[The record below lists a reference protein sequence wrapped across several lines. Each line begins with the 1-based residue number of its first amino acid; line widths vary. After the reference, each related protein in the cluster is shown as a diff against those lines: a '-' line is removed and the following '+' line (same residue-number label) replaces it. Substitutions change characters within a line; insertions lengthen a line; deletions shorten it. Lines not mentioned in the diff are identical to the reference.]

1 MGGTLADNTNYTLAI
16 PPLEKA
22 LRLHAG
28 IKKKMGTYMR
38 AQALCFLTLFYC
50 LGDLCA
56 RANIVLLSNAL
67 LLFRGPICARK
78 HCAL

>member
-28 IKKKMGTYMR
+28 IKKKY
-38 AQALCFLTLFYC
+38 
-50 LGDLCA
+50 GDPHA
-56 RANIVLLSNAL
+56 RANIVLPNAF
-67 LLFRGPICARK
+67 LLF
-78 HCAL
+78 